1 MFYKY
6 KPIYITFYQIPYTI
20 AILKLWFR
28 LANIFHESNYGTD
41 DIWRAVREAKSE
53 FPVSNECG
61 QMWTLG
67 NSDIETIGRLVEQ
80 KLNVT
85 STSTA
90 FESIS
95 EEHLK
100 DAADMFLYL
109 YTCPNPLKHWF
120 IFYKDLLQ
128 NQSPDEIVLKLNR
141 ILKGGNSPE
150 SKYLKTI
157 ASGLFQRI
165 TTLFSLKYNQL
176 DISKD
181 HILSSEKAD
190 NINGNLII

>member
-1 MFYKY
+1 MNRRVDKSSET
-6 KPIYITFYQIPYTI
+6 KQTIVLICARARDQIAHAGKALTS
-20 AILKLWFR
+20 LS
-28 LANIFHESNYGTD
+28 LA
-41 DIWRAVREAKSE
+41 RAVREAKSE

-61 QMWTLG
+61 QMWTLA
-67 NSDIETIGRLVEQ
+67 NSDIETIGRLVKQ

-85 STSTA
+85 STSTV

-95 EEHLK
+95 EGHLK
-100 DAADMFLYL
+100 DAADMFL

-165 TTLFSLKYNQL
+165 TTLFSLKY
-176 DISKD
+176 S
-181 HILSSEKAD
+181 
-190 NINGNLII
+190 